1 MLKQLINRFRPS
13 IEILDHVK
21 LLRREVQ
28 ESIMAHVFDDSIADV
43 DWIRKKSFS
52 PHGAAANYSFLYILF
67 RILNDI
73 KPQNILELGMG
84 QTSKLTAQYI
94 AYKNSSARLHLVE
107 HDLTWVTIFRNEVE
121 LSDRITIHILEM
133 IQKKVQ
139 EYESNVYRDLTSQ
152 VKDQKFDVIIND
164 GPHGSDHYSRAGI
177 LDLLD
182 HNLADKFVI
191 ICDDYNWR
199 SVQET
204 VSEVMQKLRHI
215 HIPFDHI
222 LYNGVKTQSII
233 YSPQYN
239 FLKTL

>member
-1 MLKQLINRFRPS
+1 MLKQLLNRFRPS
-13 IEILDHVK
+13 IEILEHVK
-21 LLRREVQ
+21 LLRREAQ
-28 ESIMAHVFDDSIADV
+28 ESIMAHVFRDSITDV
-43 DWIRKKSFS
+43 DWIHKKSFS

-67 RILNDI
+67 RVLNDI
-73 KPQNILELGMG
+73 NPQNILELGMG

-107 HDLTWVTIFRNEVE
+107 HDLTWVDIFRNEVE
-121 LSDRITIHILEM
+121 LSDRITIYVLEM
-133 IQKKVQ
+133 IQKKIQ
-139 EYESNVYRDLTSQ
+139 GYESNVYRDLSLR
-152 VKDQKFDVIIND
+152 VKDQKFDMIIND

-191 ICDDYNWR
+191 ICDDYNWK

-204 VSEVMQKLRHI
+204 VQKVMQKLHQM
-215 HIPFDHI
+215 HIPFDHT

-233 YSPQYN
+233 YSPQCS

>member
-21 LLRREVQ
+21 LLRREAQ
-28 ESIMAHVFDDSIADV
+28 ESIMAHVFGDSITDV

-73 KPQNILELGMG
+73 NPQNILELGMG
-84 QTSKLTAQYI
+84 QTSKLTSQYVS
-94 AYKNSSARLHLVE
+94 YKNTTARLHLIE
-107 HDLTWVTIFRNEVE
+107 HDLTWVDIFRNEVE
-121 LSDRITIHILEM
+121 LSDRIAIHVLEM
-133 IQKKVQ
+133 IQKKVHG
-139 EYESNVYRDLTSQ
+139 YDSNIYLDLHIQ
-152 VKDQKFDVIIND
+152 MKDQKFDVIIND

-177 LDLLD
+177 LELLD
-182 HNLADKFVI
+182 HNLANKFVI
-191 ICDDYNWR
+191 ISDDYNWR

-204 VSEVMQKLRHI
+204 VSEVMQKLHQMQV
-215 HIPFDHI
+215 PFEHTI
-222 LYNGVKTQSII
+222 YNGVKTQSVI
-233 YSPQYN
+233 YSPQYG